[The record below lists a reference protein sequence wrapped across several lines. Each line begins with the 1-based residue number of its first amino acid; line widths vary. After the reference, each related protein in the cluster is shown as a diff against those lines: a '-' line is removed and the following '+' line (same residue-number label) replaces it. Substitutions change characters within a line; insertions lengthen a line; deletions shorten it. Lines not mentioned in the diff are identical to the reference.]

1 METRPPALV
10 DAIVRALIPPA
21 CRESV
26 IGDLWERYT
35 TPGRYLGDAL
45 RALPFLVLSRL
56 RRTTNPSM
64 SAVVFLMLY
73 ASFQQ
78 SVRPWPSGALPA
90 AAILLTFLLRDV
102 YRNAAITPARRTL
115 GDTIAIVTAAF
126 ISQLALAWLRPE
138 LMLGRWGVAVGGITC
153 TLLLYARFMTPQ
165 PELHQSPSASGPS
178 LSLDELRREIQYVSR
193 SARSTRLVE
202 TGAGVLV
209 IAASLAGV
217 WWAPGP
223 WVKS

>member
-1 METRPPALV
+1 MEPEPTMETRPPALV

-102 YRNAAITPARRTL
+102 YRNAAITPAQRTL

-193 SARSTRLVE
+193 SARSTRQEPVC
-202 TGAGVLV
+202 
-209 IAASLAGV
+209 S
-217 WWAPGP
+217 
-223 WVKS
+223 